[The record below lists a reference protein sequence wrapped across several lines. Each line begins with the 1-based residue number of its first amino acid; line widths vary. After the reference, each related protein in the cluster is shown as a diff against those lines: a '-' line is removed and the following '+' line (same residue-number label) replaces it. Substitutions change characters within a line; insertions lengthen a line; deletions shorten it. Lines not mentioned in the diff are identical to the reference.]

1 MSVVRTA
8 PEPVGRW
15 LLRWP
20 AIGERTAQLVCVP
33 YAGGSSAVFRSWAD
47 GLAPGVEVLGVD
59 LPGHGR
65 RFSEPPLTR
74 MDEIATALADDV
86 QSVRSGPLHLFGHSL
101 GGLVAYETAREL
113 AARGQGTEHLFVSG
127 VRPPDRR
134 VTAPLHALDD
144 AAMLAGLARLGG
156 IPDEVLAD
164 EELVAAFL
172 PVLRADLTLRETYTA
187 GPGPL
192 LDCPLTVF
200 SGADD
205 VTVPAAE
212 IPGWADCG
220 RGGFE
225 HLALPGGHFFLHD
238 REPLLALLGRRLAA
252 HRPAN
257 RERRER

>member
-1 MSVVRTA
+1 MNVRTT

-20 AIGERTAQLVCVP
+20 AAGVRTVQLLCVP

-65 RFSEPPLTR
+65 RFTEPPRIR
-74 MDEIATALADDV
+74 MDEIVTALADDI
-86 QSVRSGPLHLFGHSL
+86 QSVLAGPLYLFGHSL

-113 AARGQGTEHLFVSG
+113 TARGQGPEHLFVSA

-134 VTAPLHALDD
+134 VAAPLHWLDD
-144 AAMLAGLARLGG
+144 TGMLAGLARLGG

-172 PVLRADLTLRETYTA
+172 PVLRADLTLRETYVPGT
-187 GPGPL
+187 GPML
-192 LDCPLTVF
+192 ECPLTVF

-205 VTVPAAE
+205 ATVPAAE
-212 IPGWADCG
+212 IPGWADCS
-220 RGGFE
+220 RGEFE
-225 HLALPGGHFFLHD
+225 QVTLPGGHFFLHD
-238 REPLLALLGRRLAA
+238 HELLLAQLDQRLDVR
-252 HRPAN
+252 RPAD
-257 RERRER
+257 RERCER